1 MSEGTFEKI
10 RAATA
15 AEICAQFD
23 LDNKAKSLLRDGID
37 PRQFVITLLENDK
50 CIDAIHFMAHA
61 LPAREAI
68 WWGCLCI
75 QHALGEELTPADRTA
90 ATAAVRWVMQP
101 TEDNRMAAKAAA
113 DGAPIPSPV
122 GALALATFYIGGNVA
137 PPGLP
142 PMSPEPFASARAV
155 ALAVTLA
162 SVKAEPRK
170 IVKTQK
176 AYVELATQVAEGGLI

>member
-1 MSEGTFEKI
+1 MSNGPFLKI

-15 AEICAQFD
+15 AEICAHFD
-23 LDNKAKSLLRDGID
+23 LDDEAKPPLRDAID
-37 PRQFVITLLENDK
+37 PRQFVTALLENK
-50 CIDAIHFMAHA
+50 RCIDAIHFMAHA

-75 QHALGEELTPADRTA
+75 QHAFGNDLTPADRAA

-101 TEDNRMAAKAAA
+101 TEDHRIAAKAPADEAPPPSAA
-113 DGAPIPSPV
+113 
-122 GALALATFYIGGNVA
+122 GALAFATFHTGGNVA
-137 PPGLP
+137 PTGLP

-162 SVKAEPRK
+162 SVKADPPK
-170 IVKTQK
+170 IVKMQK
-176 AYVELATQVAEGGLI
+176 AYVELATQVAEGSFI

>member
-1 MSEGTFEKI
+1 MSNGPFVKI
-10 RAATA
+10 LATTA
-15 AEICAQFD
+15 AEICAHFD
-23 LDNKAKSLLRDGID
+23 LQDDTKPLLRDGID
-37 PRQFVITLLENDK
+37 PREFVTALLENKK

-75 QHALGEELTPADRTA
+75 QHALGDGLTPADRAA

-101 TEDNRMAAKAAA
+101 TDDNRMAAKAPA
-113 DGAPIPSPV
+113 DGAPIPSAA
-122 GALALATFYIGGNVA
+122 GALALATFYTGGNVA

-155 ALAVTLA
+155 ALAVALA
-162 SVKAEPRK
+162 SIRTDPPK
-170 IVKTQK
+170 IVKMQK
-176 AYVELATQVAEGGLI
+176 AYVELASQVAEGSLI

>member
-15 AEICAQFD
+15 AEICAHFD
-23 LDNKAKSLLRDGID
+23 LQDDAKPLLRDGID
-37 PRQFVITLLENDK
+37 PRQFVTALLDNKK

-75 QHALGEELTPADRTA
+75 QHAIGEELSAADRVA
-90 ATAAVRWVMQP
+90 ATATVGWVLQP
-101 TEDNRMAAKAAA
+101 TDDRRMAAKAAA
-113 DGAPIPSPV
+113 DGAPIPSPA
-122 GALALATFYIGGNVA
+122 GALALATFYTGGNVA

-142 PMSPEPFASARAV
+142 AMSPEPFAAARAV

-176 AYVELATQVAEGGLI
+176 AYVELATQVAEGGVI

>member
-1 MSEGTFEKI
+1 MSNGPFVKI
-10 RAATA
+10 RVATA
-15 AEICAQFD
+15 AEICAHFD
-23 LDNKAKSLLRDGID
+23 LKDDTKPLLRDGID
-37 PRQFVITLLENDK
+37 PRQFVIMLLENNK

-61 LPAREAI
+61 LPPREAI

-75 QHALGEELTPADRTA
+75 QHALGDELTPADRAA
-90 ATAAVRWVMQP
+90 ATAAVRWVTEP
-101 TEDNRMAAKAAA
+101 TEDSRMAAKAPA
-113 DGAPIPSPV
+113 DGAPIPSAA
-122 GALALATFYIGGNVA
+122 GTLALAAFYTGGNVA

-176 AYVELATQVAEGGLI
+176 AYVELAAQVAEGSLI